1 LIADALAVMAR
12 GEDRVLRVIGT
23 SPRRPDATLE
33 VVLYEA
39 PMRDA
44 MVAFS
49 IRILTLSIIISLI
62 TATLVYVS
70 LQWLMVRPILQLTES
85 MTRFRERPEDETAAI
100 RPGTRRDEIGVAER
114 ELATMQTD
122 LRQALI
128 EKTRLAAL
136 GAAVAKINHDLR
148 NTLSTAVLASDR
160 LGSVSDPE
168 VQRVLPQLYKAI
180 DRAVALCSRTL
191 DFVQDV
197 RASVRRE
204 RLTVGLLVSDLAAA
218 LREAPSAAGGLRVI
232 AEGGMDLAVDGD
244 RDQLFRV
251 FHNLALNAAQAGA
264 AHLRVQARSGPV
276 GSPQAGQRHLVIEF
290 ADDGPGI
297 PDSVRDRLFQPFAI
311 STRPGGSGL
320 GLSIARE
327 IVAAHGGKLVL
338 AATGAEG
345 TIFRIELPSPS

>member
-1 LIADALAVMAR
+1 
-12 GEDRVLRVIGT
+12 
-23 SPRRPDATLE
+23 
-33 VVLYEA
+33 
-39 PMRDA
+39 
-44 MVAFS
+44 
-49 IRILTLSIIISLI
+49 
-62 TATLVYVS
+62 
-70 LQWLMVRPILQLTES
+70 
-85 MTRFRERPEDETAAI
+85 
-100 RPGTRRDEIGVAER
+100 
-114 ELATMQTD
+114 
-122 LRQALI
+122 
-128 EKTRLAAL
+128 
-136 GAAVAKINHDLR
+136 
-148 NTLSTAVLASDR
+148 
-160 LGSVSDPE
+160 
-168 VQRVLPQLYKAI
+168 
-180 DRAVALCSRTL
+180 VALCSRTL